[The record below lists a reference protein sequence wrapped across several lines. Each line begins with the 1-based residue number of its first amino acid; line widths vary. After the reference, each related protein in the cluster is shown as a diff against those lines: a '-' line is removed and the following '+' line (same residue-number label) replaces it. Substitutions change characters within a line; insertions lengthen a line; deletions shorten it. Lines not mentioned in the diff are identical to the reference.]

1 MDLMKQDAS
10 LGETFLRQCFAE
22 DNCNYLMEI
31 ILECTD
37 TTARQ
42 QVSNLVKHI
51 IQYLKERDGQKLF
64 EFEVIVQK
72 DGTKIQQP
80 ASLCSQFIMKC
91 LSLLNTQVAKNWSRF
106 DCFLD
111 ILYTFGCGPENN
123 DSAQKVTESGAEI
136 IIYPDSQKTVNDT
149 LGLEYLMSVQFVE
162 KACDFMLGKKS
173 PLCAPGEKRIEMGGS
188 FS

>member
-1 MDLMKQDAS
+1 
-10 LGETFLRQCFAE
+10 
-22 DNCNYLMEI
+22 MEI

-42 QVSNLVKHI
+42 QVSNLIKHI

-91 LSLLNTQVAKNWSRF
+91 LSLLNT
-106 DCFLD
+106 
-111 ILYTFGCGPENN
+111 
-123 DSAQKVTESGAEI
+123 
-136 IIYPDSQKTVNDT
+136 
-149 LGLEYLMSVQFVE
+149 
-162 KACDFMLGKKS
+162 
-173 PLCAPGEKRIEMGGS
+173 
-188 FS
+188 